1 MELLLALDFVTI
13 AEAKAILNEVGD
25 SIDIVEVGT
34 PFVIKEGIIAV
45 KEISEAFPKLK
56 VLADLKIMDAG
67 EYECKMAFLAGADFV
82 TVLGVAD
89 DATIKAA
96 VAEADKHGK
105 YIVIDMI
112 GVADMDKRARE
123 IDALGVHYI
132 CVHTAFD
139 IQATGAD
146 PLEELK
152 IVSHAVKNAKTAVA
166 GGIKVSTL
174 APIVAEKPAIVIVGG
189 GITGQADKRAAAL
202 EMKKIMGR

>member
-13 AEAKAILNEVGD
+13 SEAKDILKEVGD
-25 SIDIVEVGT
+25 GIDIVEVGT
-34 PFVIKEGIIAV
+34 PFVIKEGIAAV
-45 KEISEAFPKLK
+45 REISEAFPKLK

-67 EYECKMAFLAGADFV
+67 EYECKMAFLAGADYA

-89 DATIKAA
+89 NATIKAA
-96 VAEADKHGK
+96 VAEANRHGK
-105 YIVIDMI
+105 YIMIDMI
-112 GVADMDKRARE
+112 GVPDMDRRARE
-123 IDALGVHYI
+123 IDELGVHFI

-146 PLEELK
+146 PLNELK
-152 IVSHAVKNAKTAVA
+152 IVRRAVKNAKTAVA

-174 APIVAEKPAIVIVGG
+174 APIVLEQPAIVIVGG

-202 EMKKIMGR
+202 EMKRIMGR